1 MELVGPFSFSRR
13 AALLL
18 PAGLA
23 LAPVATAAQGGVE
36 PADPFER
43 LRQRWV
49 AMLTGGPDL
58 DAASPPYAA
67 IVQGVADNARGWWKA
82 MADPRGRPAGLW
94 TDPASGLSEYNTR
107 ISADR
112 LRVMALAWATP
123 GSDLTA
129 DPRLKADIVEG
140 LTWLEARRYSIR
152 IERVGNWWEWEIGI
166 PTALTDLILLMQPVL
181 RAERP
186 DLMNRLIAAI
196 DRFTHAADVGTAA
209 NTVWRSHVVALNAI
223 AGRDAKQLESARR
236 AFPPTFEDVESGDGF
251 HADGSF
257 IQHDDLAYTG
267 GYGRDMLF
275 RSALLIHLLDGS
287 PWALAPSEW
296 ARLKARV
303 DTAYAPL
310 MYRGALMD
318 TVRGRNVSRAALSDI
333 KSGQQMIH
341 ALLYLGQ
348 VEGGRDL
355 RVTAKSWI
363 AAQSNVH
370 HVFAYDPKLPAY
382 WLTPFTARLISAAI
396 RDKAVPVQ
404 PEPVGCTV
412 YPAMERAVFRSGD
425 GAVAVAMNSARIAN
439 YESVNGENLEGWYTG
454 QGMTYVYGP
463 GHENYAGDVW
473 PTIDPY
479 RLPGVTLDKR
489 PRALGAVV
497 ARNASDAVGGAG
509 LETCAALGMRIE
521 TDGGSFKATKSW
533 FAVDGCVVAL
543 GAGISSDSDHG
554 VETVIENRD
563 LRAPSA
569 RVTVDGASRLAGS
582 GQAESFERATW
593 LHLEGYGGVALPDGA
608 TVKALRETREGAWS
622 RINKQGAS
630 PTDPRRRTY
639 ATFWFDHGIKPA
651 AATYAYVLLPGLTAA
666 QTKAFDAVRGLD
678 NDTRVQGVRV
688 AVAGGIVHAANFWTR
703 EPARSGIIAAGDI
716 VSIVVRVGKDGIE
729 IALADPTQVHDRPI
743 AVALSLGGKAVVSA
757 DPGLTVACDAE
768 TIRLTLDPRGRR
780 GRAAKA
786 VVNRI

>member
-1 MELVGPFSFSRR
+1 MSSFSVNRR
-13 AALLL
+13 AALLA
-18 PAGLA
+18 PAGLVFT
-23 LAPVATAAQGGVE
+23 PIVAAAQ

-43 LRQRWV
+43 LRGRWV

-67 IVQGVADNARGWWKA
+67 IVQGVADNARDWWKV
-82 MADPRGRPAGLW
+82 MADPRGRPASLW
-94 TDPASGLSEYNTR
+94 TDPASGLAEYNTR

-112 LRVMALAWATP
+112 LRVMALAWSTP

-129 DPRLKADIVEG
+129 DPRLKTDIVEG
-140 LTWLEARRYSIR
+140 LTWLEARRYSVR

-166 PTALTDLILLMQPVL
+166 STALTDLVLLMQPVL

-186 DLMNRLIAAI
+186 DLMTRLIAAV
-196 DRFTHAADVGTAA
+196 DRFTHTADVGTAA

-223 AGRDAKQLESARR
+223 AARDVKQLEAARR

-287 PWALAPSEW
+287 PWALAPGEW
-296 ARLKARV
+296 VKLKARI
-303 DTAYAPL
+303 DTAYAPV

-318 TVRGRNVSRAALSDI
+318 MVRGRNVSRAALSDI

-341 ALLYLGQ
+341 ALLYLSQ

-355 RVTAKSWI
+355 KITAKSWI

-370 HVFAYDPKLPAY
+370 DVFTYDPKLPAY

-396 RDKAVPVQ
+396 RDKAVPVL
-404 PEPVGCTV
+404 PERVGCTV

-425 GAVAVAMNSARIAN
+425 IAVAVAMNSARIAN

-463 GHENYAGDVW
+463 GHENYSADVW

-497 ARNASDAVGGAG
+497 ARNTSEAVGGAG

-521 TDGGSFKATKSW
+521 TDGGSFRATKSW
-533 FAVDGCVVAL
+533 FAADGYVVAL
-543 GAGISSDSDHG
+543 GAGISSDSDYP
-554 VETVIENRD
+554 VETIIENRD
-563 LRAPSA
+563 LRGAEA
-569 RVTVDGASRLAGS
+569 RVLVGGDARLTPQGR
-582 GQAESFERATW
+582 AETFEHATW
-593 LHLEGYGGVALPDGA
+593 LHLDGYGGVALPGGA
-608 TVKALRETREGAWS
+608 TIQGLRETREGAWS

-639 ATFWFDHGIKPA
+639 ATFWFEHGVKPT
-651 AATYAYVLLPGLTAA
+651 AATYAYVLLPGRTAA
-666 QTKAFDAVRGLD
+666 QTKAFDAARVLD
-678 NDTRVQGVRV
+678 NDARVQSVRLAVEGGV
-688 AVAGGIVHAANFWTR
+688 VHAANFWTR
-703 EPARSGIIAAGDI
+703 DRVRSGVIAASDV
-716 VSIVVRVGKDGIE
+716 VSVVVRVVGKRIE
-729 IALADPTQVHDRPI
+729 IALADPTQAHDRPI
-743 AVALSLGGKAVVSA
+743 QVVLLMAGGAVVSS
-757 DPGLTVACDAE
+757 DLGLTVASDAR
-768 TIRLTLDPRGRR
+768 TIRLTFDPRGRR
-780 GRAAKA
+780 GRAARA
-786 VVNRI
+786 VVTGL

>member
-1 MELVGPFSFSRR
+1 VELVGVFDLSRR
-13 AALLL
+13 AALLA

-23 LAPVATAAQGGVE
+23 LAPISVASQ

-43 LRQRWV
+43 LRERWV
-49 AMLTGGPDL
+49 AMLTGGADL
-58 DAASPPYAA
+58 DAASAPYAA
-67 IVQGVADNARGWWKA
+67 IVQGVADNARGWWKV

-94 TDPASGLSEYNTR
+94 TDPASGLAEYNTR

-129 DPRLKADIVEG
+129 DAKLKADIVEG

-166 PTALTDLILLMQPVL
+166 PTALTDLVLLMQPVL

-186 DLMNRLIAAI
+186 DLMGRLIAAI

-223 AGRDAKQLESARR
+223 AARDARQLESARR
-236 AFPPTFEDVESGDGF
+236 AFPPTFGDVESGDGF

-296 ARLKARV
+296 ARLKARI

-341 ALLYLGQ
+341 ALLYLSQ
-348 VEGGRDL
+348 VKGGRDL
-355 RVTAKSWI
+355 KVTAKSWI
-363 AAQSNVH
+363 AAQSNVYD
-370 HVFAYDPKLPAY
+370 VFIYDPKLPAY

-396 RDKAVPVQ
+396 RDKAVPVRS
-404 PEPVGCTV
+404 EPVGCTV
-412 YPAMERAVFRSGD
+412 YPAMERAVFRSGEV
-425 GAVAVAMNSARIAN
+425 AVAVAMNSARIAN

-454 QGMTYVYGP
+454 QGMTYVYQP
-463 GHENYAGDVW
+463 GHENYAADVW

-479 RLPGVTLDKR
+479 RLPGVTLDRR
-489 PRALGAVV
+489 PRALAAVV

-509 LETCAALGMRIE
+509 LETCAVLGMRIE
-521 TDGGSFKATKSW
+521 TDGGGFKATKSW
-533 FAVDGCVVAL
+533 FAADGYVVAL
-543 GAGISSDSDHG
+543 GAGISSGGDFP
-554 VETVIENRD
+554 VETIIENRD
-563 LRAPSA
+563 LRAPGA
-569 RVTVDGASRLAGS
+569 RVLVGGEARLAAQ
-582 GQAESFERATW
+582 GQVETFERATW
-593 LHLEGYGGVALPDGA
+593 LHLDGYGGVVLPGGA
-608 TVKALRETREGAWS
+608 TIQALRETREGAWS

-639 ATFWFDHGIKPA
+639 ATFWFDHGIRPVA
-651 AATYAYVLLPGLTAA
+651 GSYAYVLLPGQTAPR
-666 QTKAFDAVRGLD
+666 TKAFDAVQVLD
-678 NDTRVQGVRV
+678 NDARAQGVKLTV
-688 AVAGGIVHAANFWTR
+688 EGGTVHAANFWTR
-703 EPARSGIIAAGDI
+703 DPARSGIIAASDI
-716 VSIVVRVGKDGIE
+716 VTVVARVVGRRIE
-729 IALADPTQVHDRPI
+729 VALADPTQAHDQPI
-743 AVALSLGGKAVVSA
+743 EVVLSLGGKAVVSA
-757 DPGLTVACDAE
+757 DPGLTVTCE
-768 TIRLTLDPRGRR
+768 STTIRLTLDPRGRA
-780 GRAAKA
+780 GRAARA
-786 VVNRI
+786 TVSV

>member
-1 MELVGPFSFSRR
+1 MRLFSVSRR
-13 AALLL
+13 AALLA

-23 LAPVATAAQGGVE
+23 FTPIAAAAQ
-36 PADPFER
+36 PTDSFER
-43 LRQRWV
+43 LRERWV
-49 AMLTGGPDL
+49 AMLTGGSDL

-67 IVQGVADNARGWWKA
+67 IVQGVADSARGWWRV
-82 MADPRGRPAGLW
+82 MADPRGRPASLW
-94 TDPASGLSEYNTR
+94 TDPASGLAEYNTR

-112 LRVMALAWATP
+112 LRVIALAWSTP

-129 DPRLKADIVEG
+129 DPRLKADIIEG
-140 LTWLEARRYSIR
+140 LTWLEARRYSVR

-166 PTALTDLILLMQPVL
+166 PTALTDLVLLMQPVL

-186 DLMNRLIAAI
+186 DLMARLIAAV
-196 DRFTHAADVGTAA
+196 DRFTHTADVGTAA

-223 AGRDAKQLESARR
+223 AARDAKQLESARR

-296 ARLKARV
+296 AKLKARI
-303 DTAYAPL
+303 DTAYGPV

-318 TVRGRNVSRAALSDI
+318 MVRGRNVSRAALSDI

-341 ALLYLGQ
+341 ALLYLSQ

-355 RVTAKSWI
+355 KVTAKSWI
-363 AAQSNVH
+363 AAQSNIYD
-370 HVFAYDPKLPAY
+370 VFTYDPKLPAY

-396 RDKAVPVQ
+396 RDKAVPVR

-425 GAVAVAMNSARIAN
+425 SVVAVAMNSARIAN

-454 QGMTYVYGP
+454 QGMTYVYGS
-463 GHENYAGDVW
+463 GHENYSGDVW

-479 RLPGVTLDKR
+479 RLPGVTLDRR
-489 PRALGAVV
+489 PRAPSAVV
-497 ARNASDAVGGAG
+497 ARNTSDAVGGAG
-509 LETCAALGMRIE
+509 LETCAALGMRVE

-533 FAVDGCVVAL
+533 FATDGYVVAL
-543 GAGISSDSDHG
+543 GAGIASDSDYP
-554 VETVIENRD
+554 VETIIENRD
-563 LRAPSA
+563 LRAPDAGVLVSGSA
-569 RVTVDGASRLAGS
+569 GLAVQ
-582 GQAESFERATW
+582 GQVETFERATW
-593 LHLEGYGGVALPDGA
+593 LHLDSYGGVALPGGA
-608 TVKALRETREGAWS
+608 TLKALRETREGPWS

-630 PTDPRRRTY
+630 PTDIRHRTY
-639 ATFWFDHGIKPA
+639 ATFWFDHGVRPVA
-651 AATYAYVLLPGLTAA
+651 ASYAYVLMPGATAA
-666 QTKAFDAVRGLD
+666 QTKVFAAATVLD
-678 NDTRVQGVRV
+678 NDARVQSVRLKAKDGV
-688 AVAGGIVHAANFWTR
+688 VHAANFWTR
-703 EPARSGIIAAGDI
+703 TPATSGAIAASDI
-716 VSIVVRVGKDGIE
+716 VSVVARVGARRIE
-729 IALADPTQVHDRPI
+729 VALADPTQTHGHPI
-743 AVALSLGGKAVVSA
+743 EVVLALTGGAVVSA
-757 DPGLTVACDAE
+757 DPALSVVLYGK
-768 TIRLTLDPRGRR
+768 TIRLRLDPRGLR

-786 VVNRI
+786 VVTRVS

>member
-1 MELVGPFSFSRR
+1 MELVKPLSVSRR
-13 AALLL
+13 KALLL

-23 LAPVATAAQGGVE
+23 LASGAGQAMGQGS
-36 PADPFER
+36 DPFER
-43 LRQRWV
+43 LRERWV
-49 AMLTGGPDL
+49 AMLTGGLDL
-58 DAASPPYAA
+58 DATTPPYAA
-67 IVQGVADNARGWWKA
+67 IVQGVADNARGWWKV

-94 TDPASGLSEYNTR
+94 TDPASGLAEYNTR

-112 LRVMALAWATP
+112 LRVMALAWATS

-129 DPRLKADIVEG
+129 DPKLKADLVES
-140 LTWLEARRYSIR
+140 LSWLETRRYSVR

-166 PTALTDLILLMQPVL
+166 PTALADLVLLMQPVL

-186 DLMNRLIAAI
+186 DLLARLIAAI

-223 AGRDAKQLESARR
+223 AARDAKQLESARQ
-236 AFPPTFEDVESGDGF
+236 AFPPTFGDVASGDGF

-296 ARLKARV
+296 ARLMARV

-333 KSGQQMIH
+333 KSGQQVIH

-348 VEGGRDL
+348 VEGGRNLKD
-355 RVTAKSWI
+355 TAKSWI
-363 AAQSNVH
+363 AAQSNIYD
-370 HVFAYDPKLPAY
+370 VFAYDPKLPAY

-396 RDKAVPVQ
+396 RDKAVPVR

-425 GAVAVAMNSARIAN
+425 SVVAVAMNSARIAN

-454 QGMTYVYGP
+454 QGMTYVYQP

-489 PRALGAVV
+489 PRGLAAVV
-497 ARNASDAVGGAG
+497 ARNASEAVGGAG
-509 LETCAALGMRIE
+509 LDTCAALGMRIE

-533 FAVDGCVVAL
+533 FAADGYVVAL
-543 GAGISSDSDHG
+543 GAGISSDSDFP

-563 LRAPSA
+563 LRAPQA
-569 RVTVDGASRLAGS
+569 RVSVDGATRLAGS
-582 GQAESFERATW
+582 GQVETFERATW
-593 LHLEGYGGVALPDGA
+593 LHLEGYGGVVLPGGA
-608 TVKALRETREGAWS
+608 TVRALRETREGAWS

-630 PTDPRRRTY
+630 PTDPRRRPY

-651 AATYAYVLLPGLTAA
+651 AATYAYVLMPGQTPA
-666 QTKAFDAVRGLD
+666 QTSAFDAVRELD
-678 NDTRVQGVRV
+678 NDARVQGVRL
-688 AVAGGIVHAANFWTR
+688 AIEGGMVHAANFWTR
-703 EPARSGIIAAGDI
+703 DPTRSGIIAAGDI
-716 VSIVVRVGKDGIE
+716 VSVVVRVVERQIE
-729 IALADPTQVHDRPI
+729 IALADPTQAHDRPI
-743 AVALSLGGKAVVSA
+743 EVMLSLGGKTVASA
-757 DPGLTVACDAE
+757 DPGLTATCDASA
-768 TIRLTLDPRGRR
+768 IRLTLDPRGRR
-780 GRAAKA
+780 GQAAKA
-786 VVNRI
+786 VVTRI

>member
-1 MELVGPFSFSRR
+1 MSSLSLSRR
-13 AALLL
+13 AALLA

-23 LAPVATAAQGGVE
+23 LAPIIASAQS
-36 PADPFER
+36 ADPFER
-43 LRQRWV
+43 LRERWV

-67 IVQGVADNARGWWKA
+67 IVRGVADTARGWWTV
-82 MADPRGRPAGLW
+82 MADPRGRPASLW
-94 TDPASGLSEYNTR
+94 SDPASGQSEYNTR

-112 LRVMALAWATP
+112 LRVMALAWSTP

-129 DPRLKADIVEG
+129 DPRLKADLIEG

-152 IERVGNWWEWEIGI
+152 IERIGNWWEWEIGI
-166 PTALTDLILLMQPVL
+166 PTALADLILLMQPVL

-186 DLMNRLIAAI
+186 DLMGRLIAAI
-196 DRFTHAADVGTAA
+196 DRFTHAANVGTAA

-223 AGRDAKQLESARR
+223 AARDARQLESARR

-287 PWALAPSEW
+287 PWGLAPSEW
-296 ARLKARV
+296 ARLKARI

-341 ALLYLGQ
+341 ALLYLSQ
-348 VEGGRDL
+348 VQGGRDL
-355 RVTAKSWI
+355 KVTARSWI
-363 AAQSNVH
+363 AAQSNVYD
-370 HVFAYDPKLPAY
+370 VFTYDPKLPAY

-396 RDKAVPVQ
+396 RDKAVPVRS
-404 PEPVGCTV
+404 EPVGCTV
-412 YPAMERAVFRSGD
+412 YPAMERAVFRSGEV
-425 GAVAVAMNSARIAN
+425 AVAVAMNSSRIAN

-454 QGMTYVYGP
+454 QGMTYVYQA

-521 TDGGSFKATKSW
+521 TDGGSFKAIKSW
-533 FAVDGCVVAL
+533 FAADGYVVAL
-543 GAGISSDSDHG
+543 GAGISSDSDYP

-563 LRAPSA
+563 LGAPQAS
-569 RVTVDGASRLAGS
+569 VIVDGTPRLAAFGK
-582 GQAESFERATW
+582 ADSFEHARW
-593 LHLEGYGGVALPDGA
+593 LHLDGYGGVALPGGA
-608 TVKALRETREGAWS
+608 TLRALRETRGGAWS

-630 PTDPRRRTY
+630 PTDPRRRSY
-639 ATFWFDHGIKPA
+639 ATFWFDHGVKPTGA
-651 AATYAYVLLPGLTAA
+651 AYAYVLLPGATVA
-666 QTKAFDAVRGLD
+666 QTRTFAAARVLD
-678 NDTRVQGVRV
+678 NDARVQGVRL
-688 AVAGGIVHAANFWTR
+688 AVEGGVVHAANFWSR
-703 EPARSGIIAAGDI
+703 ELVRSGVIAASDI
-716 VSIVVRVGKDGIE
+716 VSVVVRVVGRRIE
-729 IALADPTQVHDRPI
+729 VALADPTQAHAAPI
-743 AVALSLGGKAVVSA
+743 EVVLSLSGGAVIAA
-757 DPGLTVACDAE
+757 DPGLSVACDAK

-780 GRAAKA
+780 GRAARA
-786 VVNRI
+786 SMTRL

>member
-1 MELVGPFSFSRR
+1 MRSFSLSRR
-13 AALLL
+13 AALLA

-23 LAPVATAAQGGVE
+23 FTPIAAAAQ

-43 LRQRWV
+43 LRERWV
-49 AMLTGGPDL
+49 TMLTGGPDL
-58 DAASPPYAA
+58 DATAPPYAA

-82 MADPRGRPAGLW
+82 MADPRGRPFSLW
-94 TDPASGLSEYNTR
+94 SDAASGLAEYNTR

-112 LRVMALAWATP
+112 LRVMALAWSTP

-140 LTWLEARRYSIR
+140 LTWLEAHRYSVR

-166 PTALTDLILLMQPVL
+166 PTALTDLVLLMQPVL

-186 DLMNRLIAAI
+186 DLMARLIAAV
-196 DRFTHAADVGTAA
+196 DRFTHSADVGTAA

-223 AGRDAKQLESARR
+223 AARDGKQLESARR

-296 ARLKARV
+296 ARLKARI
-303 DTAYAPL
+303 DTSYAPL
-310 MYRGALMD
+310 MYRGALMEM
-318 TVRGRNVSRAALSDI
+318 VRGRNVSRAALSDI

-341 ALLYLGQ
+341 GLLYLSQ
-348 VEGGRDL
+348 VEGGADL
-355 RVTAKSWI
+355 KVTAKSWI
-363 AAQSNVH
+363 AAQSNVYD
-370 HVFAYDPKLPAY
+370 VFTYDPKLPAY

-396 RDKAVPVQ
+396 RDKMVPVR

-412 YPAMERAVFRSGD
+412 YPAMERAVFRSGEV
-425 GAVAVAMNSARIAN
+425 AVAVAMNSARIAN

-454 QGMTYVYGP
+454 QGMTYVYGS
-463 GHENYAGDVW
+463 GHENYSDNVW
-473 PTIDPY
+473 QTIDPY

-489 PRALGAVV
+489 PRAPGAVA

-521 TDGGSFKATKSW
+521 TDGGSFKAIKSW
-533 FAVDGCVVAL
+533 FAADGYVVAL
-543 GAGISSDSDHG
+543 GAGISGDSDYS

-563 LRAPSA
+563 LRAVGA
-569 RVTVDGASRLAGS
+569 KVTVDGSPRMAAQ
-582 GQAESFERATW
+582 GQIETFERAAW
-593 LHLEGYGGVALPDGA
+593 LHLEGYGGVALPGDA
-608 TVKALRETREGAWS
+608 TVRGLRETREGAWS

-630 PTDPRRRTY
+630 PTDSRRRTY
-639 ATFWFDHGIKPA
+639 ATFWFDHGLKPT
-651 AATYAYVLLPGLTAA
+651 AATYAYVLLPGRTAV
-666 QTKAFDAVRGLD
+666 QTKAFDAVRVLD
-678 NDTRVQGVRV
+678 NNARAQGVRLTV
-688 AVAGGIVHAANFWTR
+688 EGGVVHAANFWTR
-703 EPARSGIIAAGDI
+703 EPARSGIIAASDI
-716 VSIVVRVGKDGIE
+716 VNVVVRVVGKRIE
-729 IALADPTQVHDRPI
+729 VALADPTQVHDRPI
-743 AVALSLGGKAVVSA
+743 EVVLSLGGGAVASV
-757 DPGLTVACDAE
+757 DPGLTVACEAK
-768 TIRLTLDPRGRR
+768 TLRLTFDPRGRR
-780 GRAAKA
+780 GRAARA
-786 VVNRI
+786 IVTRL

>member
-1 MELVGPFSFSRR
+1 MSMFSVSRR
-13 AALLL
+13 AALLV

-23 LAPVATAAQGGVE
+23 FAPITAAAQA
-36 PADPFER
+36 ADPFER
-43 LRQRWV
+43 LRERWV

-58 DAASPPYAA
+58 DATSPPYAA
-67 IVQGVADNARGWWKA
+67 IVQGVADNARGWWKV
-82 MADPRGRPAGLW
+82 MADPRGRPASLW
-94 TDPASGLSEYNTR
+94 TDPASGLAEYNTR

-112 LRVMALAWATP
+112 LRVMALGWSTP

-129 DPRLKADIVEG
+129 DPKLKADIVEG
-140 LTWLEARRYSIR
+140 LTWLEARRYSVR

-166 PTALTDLILLMQPVL
+166 PTALTDLVLLMQPVL

-186 DLMNRLIAAI
+186 GLMDRLIAAI

-223 AGRDAKQLESARR
+223 AARDAKQIESARR

-296 ARLKARV
+296 SKLKARI

-341 ALLYLGQ
+341 ALLYLSQG
-348 VEGGRDL
+348 EGGRDL
-355 RVTAKSWI
+355 KATAKSWI
-363 AAQSNVH
+363 AAQSNVYD
-370 HVFAYDPKLPAY
+370 VFTYDPKLPAY

-396 RDKAVPVQ
+396 RDKAVPVR
-404 PEPVGCTV
+404 PEPAGCTV

-425 GAVAVAMNSARIAN
+425 VAVAVAMNSARIAN

-454 QGMTYVYGP
+454 QGMTYVYQP
-463 GHENYAGDVW
+463 GHENYAADVW

-489 PRALGAVV
+489 PRTLGAVA

-521 TDGGSFKATKSW
+521 TDGGSFRATKSW
-533 FAVDGCVVAL
+533 FAADGYVVAL
-543 GAGISSDSDHG
+543 GAGISGDSDYP
-554 VETVIENRD
+554 VESIIENRD
-563 LRAPSA
+563 LRAA
-569 RVTVDGASRLAGS
+569 EAKVTVDGSPRMAAQ
-582 GQAESFERATW
+582 GQVETFARAAW
-593 LHLEGYGGVALPDGA
+593 LYLEGYGGVALPGGA
-608 TVKALRETREGAWS
+608 TIQGLRETREGVWS

-630 PTDPRRRTY
+630 PTDPRRRSY
-639 ATFWFDHGIKPA
+639 ATFWFDHGMKPT
-651 AATYAYVLLPGLTAA
+651 AATYAYVLLPGRTVA
-666 QTKAFDAVRGLD
+666 QTKAFDAARVLD
-678 NDTRVQGVRV
+678 NDARVQGVRL
-688 AVAGGIVHAANFWTR
+688 AVEGGVVHAANFWTR
-703 EPARSGIIAAGDI
+703 EPATSGIIAAGDI
-716 VSIVVRVGKDGIE
+716 VSVVVRVVGKRIE
-729 IALADPTQVHDRPI
+729 VALADPTQSYDRPI
-743 AVALSLGGKAVVSA
+743 AVVLSLGGGAVVSS
-757 DPGLTVACDAE
+757 DPGLTVACDARA
-768 TIRLTLDPRGRR
+768 IRLTFDPRGRR

-786 VVNRI
+786 IVTRL

>member
-1 MELVGPFSFSRR
+1 MSSFSLSRR
-13 AALLL
+13 AVLLA
-18 PAGLA
+18 PTGLA
-23 LAPVATAAQGGVE
+23 FTPIAAAGQ

-43 LRQRWV
+43 LRERWV
-49 AMLTGGPDL
+49 AMLTGGLDL

-67 IVQGVADNARGWWKA
+67 IVQGVADNARGWWKV
-82 MADPRGRPAGLW
+82 MADPRGRLATLW
-94 TDPASGLSEYNTR
+94 TDPASGLAEYNTR

-112 LRVMALAWATP
+112 LRVMALAWSTP

-129 DPRLKADIVEG
+129 DPRLKADIIEG
-140 LTWLEARRYSIR
+140 LTWLEARRYSVR

-166 PTALTDLILLMQPVL
+166 PTALTDLVLLMQPVL

-186 DLMNRLIAAI
+186 DLMARLIAAV
-196 DRFTHAADVGTAA
+196 DRFTHTADVGTAA

-223 AGRDAKQLESARR
+223 AARDAKQLESARR
-236 AFPPTFEDVESGDGF
+236 AFPPTFEDVASGDGF

-296 ARLKARV
+296 AKLKARI
-303 DTAYAPL
+303 DTAYAPV

-318 TVRGRNVSRAALSDI
+318 MVRGRNVSRAALSDI

-341 ALLYLGQ
+341 ALLYLSQ

-355 RVTAKSWI
+355 KVTAKSWI

-370 HVFAYDPKLPAY
+370 DVFAYDPKLPAY

-396 RDKAVPVQ
+396 RDKTVAAL
-404 PEPVGCTV
+404 PESVGCTV

-425 GAVAVAMNSARIAN
+425 IAVAVAMNSSRIAN
-439 YESVNGENLEGWYTG
+439 YESVNSENLEGWYTG

-463 GHENYAGDVW
+463 GHENYSADVW

-489 PRALGAVV
+489 PRGLGAVV
-497 ARNASDAVGGAG
+497 ARNTSDAVGGAG

-533 FAVDGCVVAL
+533 FAADGYVVAL
-543 GAGISSDSDHG
+543 GAGISSDSDYP
-554 VETVIENRD
+554 VETIIENRD
-563 LRAPSA
+563 LRVAAA
-569 RVTVDGASRLAGS
+569 RVLVGGDVRLAAH
-582 GQAESFERATW
+582 GQVETYERAAW
-593 LHLEGYGGVALPDGA
+593 LHLDGYGGVALPGGA
-608 TVKALRETREGAWS
+608 TIQGLREAREGAWS

-639 ATFWFDHGIKPA
+639 ATFWFDHGVKPT
-651 AATYAYVLLPGLTAA
+651 AATYAYVLLPGRTAA
-666 QTKAFDAVRGLD
+666 QTKAFNAARVLNNDA
-678 NDTRVQGVRV
+678 RVQGARLTVE
-688 AVAGGIVHAANFWTR
+688 GGVVHAANFWTR
-703 EPARSGIIAAGDI
+703 DPARSGVIAAGDI
-716 VSIVVRVGKDGIE
+716 VSVVVRVVGKRIE
-729 IALADPTQVHDRPI
+729 IALADPTQTHDRPI
-743 AVALSLGGKAVVSA
+743 QVVLSLGGGAVISS
-757 DPGLTVACDAE
+757 DPGLIVTCDSK
-768 TIRLTLDPRGRR
+768 TIRLTFDPRGRR
-780 GRAAKA
+780 GRAARA
-786 VVNRI
+786 VVTGP

>member
-1 MELVGPFSFSRR
+1 MSSFSVNRR
-13 AALLL
+13 AALLA

-23 LAPVATAAQGGVE
+23 FTPIAAAAQPTG
-36 PADPFER
+36 PFER
-43 LRQRWV
+43 LRERWV

-58 DAASPPYAA
+58 DAASPPYVA
-67 IVQGVADNARGWWKA
+67 IVQGVAANARGWWKA

-94 TDPASGLSEYNTR
+94 TDPASGLAEYNTR
-107 ISADR
+107 ISTDR
-112 LRVMALAWATP
+112 LRVMALAWSTP

-140 LTWLEARRYSIR
+140 LTWLEARRYSVR

-166 PTALTDLILLMQPVL
+166 PTALTDLILMMQPVL

-186 DLMNRLIAAI
+186 DLMSRLIAAI

-223 AGRDAKQLESARR
+223 AARDTKQLESARR

-287 PWALAPSEW
+287 PWALVPEEW
-296 ARLKARV
+296 AKLKARI
-303 DTAYAPL
+303 DTAYAPV

-318 TVRGRNVSRAALSDI
+318 MVRGRNVSRAALSDI

-355 RVTAKSWI
+355 RITAKSWI

-370 HVFAYDPKLPAY
+370 DVFAYDPKLPAY

-396 RDKAVPVQ
+396 RDKTVPVR

-425 GAVAVAMNSARIAN
+425 IAVAVAMNSARIAN
-439 YESVNGENLEGWYTG
+439 YESVNSENLEGWYTG
-454 QGMTYVYGP
+454 QGMTYVYAP
-463 GHENYAGDVW
+463 GHENYSDDVW

-497 ARNASDAVGGAG
+497 ARNISDAVGGAG

-521 TDGGSFKATKSW
+521 TDGGSFKVTKSW
-533 FAVDGCVVAL
+533 FAADGYVVAL
-543 GAGISSDSDHG
+543 GAGISSDSDYP
-554 VETVIENRD
+554 VETIVENRD
-563 LRAPSA
+563 LRTPEA
-569 RVTVDGASRLAGS
+569 RVLVGGDVRLAAPGRV
-582 GQAESFERATW
+582 ETFERVPW
-593 LHLEGYGGVALPDGA
+593 LHLDGYGGVALPGGA
-608 TVKALRETREGAWS
+608 TIRGLRETREGAWS

-639 ATFWFDHGIKPA
+639 ATVWFDHGVKPM
-651 AATYAYVLLPGLTAA
+651 AATYAYVLLPGRSAV
-666 QTKAFDAVRGLD
+666 QTKAFDAARVLD
-678 NDTRVQGVRV
+678 NDARVQGVRL
-688 AVAGGIVHAANFWTR
+688 AVNGGVVHAANFWTR
-703 EPARSGIIAAGDI
+703 EPTRSGVIAAGDI
-716 VSIVVRVGKDGIE
+716 VSVVVRVAGKRIE
-729 IALADPTQVHDRPI
+729 IALADPTQTHDRPI
-743 AVALSLGGKAVVSA
+743 QVVLSLRGGGIVSS
-757 DPGLTVACDAE
+757 DPGLTVTCDAGS
-768 TIRLTLDPRGRR
+768 IRLTFDPRGLR
-780 GRAAKA
+780 GRVARAR
-786 VVNRI
+786 VTGL

>member
-1 MELVGPFSFSRR
+1 MELVASFALSRR
-13 AALLL
+13 AALLA

-23 LAPVATAAQGGVE
+23 LAPIPVAAQ

-43 LRQRWV
+43 LRERWV

-58 DAASPPYAA
+58 DAAEPPYAA
-67 IVQGVADNARGWWKA
+67 IVQGVADTARGWWKA
-82 MADPRGRPAGLW
+82 MADPRARPASLW
-94 TDPASGLSEYNTR
+94 TDPASGLAEYNTR
-107 ISADR
+107 VSADR
-112 LRVMALAWATP
+112 LRVMALAWSTP

-129 DPRLKADIVEG
+129 DPRLKADLVEG
-140 LTWLEARRYSIR
+140 LTWLEARRYSVR

-166 PTALTDLILLMQPVL
+166 PTALTDLVLLMQPTL

-186 DLMNRLIAAI
+186 DLMVRLIAAV

-223 AGRDAKQLESARR
+223 AARDAKQLESARR
-236 AFPPTFEDVESGDGF
+236 AFPPTFENVESGDGF

-275 RSALLIHLLDGS
+275 RSALLIHLLDAS

-296 ARLKARV
+296 ARLKARI
-303 DTAYAPL
+303 DTAYAPV

-341 ALLYLGQ
+341 ALLYLSQ

-355 RVTAKSWI
+355 KVTAKSWI
-363 AAQSNVH
+363 AAQSNLYD
-370 HVFAYDPKLPAY
+370 VFTYDPKLPAY

-396 RDKAVPVQ
+396 RDKAVSIR
-404 PEPVGCTV
+404 PEATGCTV
-412 YPAMERAVFRSGD
+412 YPAMERAVFRSGEV
-425 GAVAVAMNSARIAN
+425 AVAVAMNSARIAN

-454 QGMTYVYGP
+454 QGMTYVYQP
-463 GHENYAGDVW
+463 GHENYAADVW

-489 PRALGAVV
+489 PRALAALV

-509 LETCAALGMRIE
+509 LATCAALGMRIE

-533 FAVDGCVVAL
+533 FAADGYVIAL
-543 GAGISSDSDHG
+543 GAGISSDSDFP
-554 VETVIENRD
+554 VETIIENRD
-563 LRAPSA
+563 LRAPDA
-569 RVTVDGASRLAGS
+569 RVVVGGALRLTTQGRT
-582 GQAESFERATW
+582 ESFERATW
-593 LHLEGYGGVALPDGA
+593 LHLEGYGGVVLPGGA
-608 TVKALRETREGAWS
+608 AIKALRETREGAWS

-630 PTDPRRRTY
+630 PTDLRRRTY

-651 AATYAYVLLPGLTAA
+651 AASYAYVLLPGQTAA
-666 QTKAFDAVRGLD
+666 QAKVFDAVKVLD
-678 NDTRVQGVRV
+678 NDARAQGVRL
-688 AVAGGIVHAANFWTR
+688 AVDGGTVHAANFWTG

-716 VSIVVRVGKDGIE
+716 VSVVVHVTGRRIE
-729 IALADPTQVHDRPI
+729 IALADPTQRHDQPI
-743 AVALSLGGKAVVSA
+743 TVTLSLGGKAVVSA
-757 DPGLTVACDAE
+757 DPGLTVTCEPKA
-768 TIRLTLDPRGRR
+768 IRLILDPRGRR
-780 GRAAKA
+780 GRAVKA
-786 VVNRI
+786 IVSV